1 MMMQSLLFNQ
11 QHQDTVHTIL
21 EKDGRVEYMP
31 GFFNE
36 DQSTLLFD
44 QLLQSL
50 DWQADQIMMFGK
62 MITTKRKV
70 VWVGD
75 SDCSYTYSGVKKNPQ
90 TWTPELLQIKVSL
103 EKLAGC
109 VFNSCLLNLY
119 HSGEEGMGWHSDAE
133 KELDPKSPIASVS
146 LGSSRK
152 FAFRHKI
159 DKTKANIIL
168 ENGSVL
174 MMHPPTQEYW
184 SHSLVTTKLATPA
197 RINLTFR
204 SIKNE
209 SSK

>member
-1 MMMQSLLFNQ
+1 MMQSLLFNHP
-11 QHQDTVHTIL
+11 HQDTTHTVL

-36 DQSTLLFD
+36 DQSTLLFN

-50 DWQADQIMMFGK
+50 DWQSDQIVMFGK

-70 VWVGD
+70 VWVAD
-75 SDCSYTYSGVKKNPQ
+75 PDCSYTYSGVKKNPEA
-90 TWTPELLQIKVSL
+90 WTPELLQMKTQL

-119 HSGEEGMGWHSDAE
+119 HSGEEGMGWHSDDE
-133 KELDPKSPIASVS
+133 KELDPKAPIASVS
-146 LGSSRK
+146 LGASRK

-159 DKTKANIIL
+159 DKTKASIIL

-209 SSK
+209 SRK

>member
-1 MMMQSLLFNQ
+1 MMQSLLFNQ
-11 QHQDTVHTIL
+11 QHQDTTHTVL
-21 EKDGRVEYMP
+21 DKDGRVEYMP

-36 DQSTLLFD
+36 NQSTLLFD

-70 VWVGD
+70 AWVGD
-75 SDCSYTYSGVKKNPQ
+75 SNCSYTYSGVKKNPQ
-90 TWTPELLQIKVSL
+90 AWTAELLQIKIQL
-103 EKLAGC
+103 EKLSGC
-109 VFNSCLLNLY
+109 LFNSCLLNLY
-119 HSGEEGMGWHSDAE
+119 HNGEEGMGWHSDDE
-133 KELDPKSPIASVS
+133 KELDPNASIISVS
-146 LGSSRK
+146 FGAIRK
-152 FAFRHKI
+152 FYFRHKI
-159 DKTKANIIL
+159 DKTKATIAL

-174 MMHPPTQEYW
+174 LMYPPTQEYW

-209 SSK
+209 PNK

>member
-1 MMMQSLLFNQ
+1 MQSLLFNQ
-11 QHQDTVHTIL
+11 QDQDTTHTVL
-21 EKDGRVEYMP
+21 EKDGRVEYMS

-36 DQSTLLFD
+36 AQSTLLFD

-50 DWQADQIMMFGK
+50 DWHADQIMMFGK

-90 TWTPELLQIKVSL
+90 AWTSELLQIKAQL
-103 EKLAGC
+103 EKLTGC

-119 HSGEEGMGWHSDAE
+119 HNGEEGMGWHSDDE
-133 KELDPKSPIASVS
+133 KELDPNAPIVS
-146 LGSSRK
+146 ISFGASRK
-152 FAFRHKI
+152 FSFRHKI
-159 DKTKANIIL
+159 NKTKATITL

-174 MMHPPTQEYW
+174 IMHPPTQEYW
-184 SHSLVTTKLATPA
+184 SHSLVTTKVATPS

-204 SIKNE
+204 SIQNE
-209 SSK
+209 SRK

>member
-1 MMMQSLLFNQ
+1 MMQSLLFNQ
-11 QHQDTVHTIL
+11 QHQDTTHTIL
-21 EKDGRVEYMP
+21 EKDGRVVYMP

-36 DQSTLLFD
+36 HQSTLLFD
-44 QLLQSL
+44 QLLRSL

-70 VWVGD
+70 AWVGD

-90 TWTPELLQIKVSL
+90 VWTVELLQIKSQL

-109 VFNSCLLNLY
+109 AFNSCLLNLY
-119 HSGEEGMGWHSDAE
+119 HNGEEGMGWHSDDE
-133 KELDPKSPIASVS
+133 KELDPKAPIVSVS
-146 LGSSRK
+146 FGASRK

-159 DKTKANIIL
+159 DKTKATIVL

-174 MMHPPTQEYW
+174 IMHPPTQEYW
-184 SHSLVTTKLATPA
+184 SHSLVPTKLATPA

-204 SIKNE
+204 SIQNE
-209 SSK
+209 PNK

>member
-1 MMMQSLLFNQ
+1 MMQSLLFNHP
-11 QHQDTVHTIL
+11 HQDTTHTVL

-31 GFFNE
+31 RFFNE

-75 SDCSYTYSGVKKNPQ
+75 SDCSYTYSGVKKNPEA
-90 TWTPELLQIKVSL
+90 WTPELLQMKAQL

-119 HSGEEGMGWHSDAE
+119 HSGEEGMGWHSDDE
-133 KELDPKSPIASVS
+133 KELDPKAPIASVS
-146 LGSSRK
+146 LGASRK

-159 DKTKANIIL
+159 DKTKASIIL

-174 MMHPPTQEYW
+174 MMQPPTQEYW

-204 SIKNE
+204 SIKNG
-209 SSK
+209 SRK

>member
-1 MMMQSLLFNQ
+1 MMQSLLFNQ
-11 QHQDTVHTIL
+11 QHQGTTHTVL
-21 EKDGRVEYMP
+21 EQDGRVEYMS

-36 DQSTLLFD
+36 NQSTLLFD

-70 VWVGD
+70 AWVGD
-75 SDCSYTYSGVKKNPQ
+75 SDCSYTYSGVKKHPQ
-90 TWTPELLQIKVSL
+90 AWTSELLQIKAQL

-119 HSGEEGMGWHSDAE
+119 HNGEEGMGWHSDDE
-133 KELDPKSPIASVS
+133 KELDPKAPIVSVS
-146 LGSSRK
+146 FGASRK

-159 DKTKANIIL
+159 DKTKATVIL

-209 SSK
+209 PNK